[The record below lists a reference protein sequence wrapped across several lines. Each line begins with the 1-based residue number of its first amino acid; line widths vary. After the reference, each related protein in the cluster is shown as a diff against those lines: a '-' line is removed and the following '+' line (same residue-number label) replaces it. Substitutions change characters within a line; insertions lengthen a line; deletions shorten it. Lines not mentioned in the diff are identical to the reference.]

1 MQAYSI
7 EEIVP
12 RMDVKITSAAVH
24 GPSDGKTVILGTDEG
39 KLMTYNVQWDAKAK
53 KFNFR
58 LEHIKAV
65 GHGKKPIT
73 NLTLFGDV
81 GLLFSLCDGYLDV
94 WNPLSLE
101 PGPVLPQNRGVT
113 SFCVYRGPDPNF
125 EVAVA
130 QKKKL
135 FLFEY
140 TGRFSLLKELNLPE
154 QPQDMLW
161 WHDTLFFAWKNQY
174 HAIDVVSG
182 APTMI
187 GTFETEPML
196 HLALRK
202 FLLIKQEK
210 KGLMYNIGKVDQG
223 TKMDEC
229 LSTPVATLQW
239 SSVPREICTQ
249 FPYILSAQREE
260 IEIHSVLTWHLQ
272 QTISSSHGF
281 RFLVEASDQWILA
294 ASKHAI
300 HALVLVPFHVQAE
313 QLVRAGYADDGIAL
327 LKATCTNRPD
337 FDSVMKSLLELAG
350 FMRLSKLDYIRAF
363 NLFSRAEYNPHN
375 VIAGIFPYLLA
386 TPPTGPDGDNHIKT
400 LIARVAASKGLDAAI
415 DPAKSL
421 TEAELSL
428 MEYLEGS
435 KKTKWGK
442 DRPGLQE
449 INVAL
454 FKLYIKSSDPAK
466 RISPFLDTVPDDS
479 LPFPLLESHCLTGG
493 HFYALG
499 CLYKKH
505 RFPRKA
511 LDMWRKLGLGELK
524 DGNLDGVAETVKLLS
539 ESSDI
544 ELISEFAPWIF
555 KKDKTRFM
563 DIFTSTART
572 EPLPLAAVTNF
583 LNDYGRPLQEA
594 YLEWLV
600 LERKVSDDKA
610 ESALAWHYLDTVLG
624 LVQPKDATQAP
635 NAANST
641 QISSSRA
648 KLLNFLQSHFNYN
661 PHPLL
666 ARIQPLPL
674 WNEKIVLHQR
684 TGQHMKALQIMVED
698 LRDFVRAEEYCLKNG
713 GTPKTSKSASTNAYL
728 SEQATGNP
736 LLPILLKLVLDA
748 NPTEALPKQ
757 ALDLLNRHPRLF
769 NPAEAI
775 ALLRPDAPLNL
786 LQPFLEA
793 SLRNNLNTARHC
805 SVTKNLEKSFNLS
818 MKAHHYKR
826 TTRSILVTP
835 EVLCP
840 ICKKPIG
847 DKVFAYY
854 PDGCVIHY
862 KCYQILPPDTA
873 KHVSPLTGRN
883 FLYDPL

>member
-1 MQAYSI
+1 
-7 EEIVP
+7 
-12 RMDVKITSAAVH
+12 
-24 GPSDGKTVILGTDEG
+24 
-39 KLMTYNVQWDAKAK
+39 
-53 KFNFR
+53 
-58 LEHIKAV
+58 
-65 GHGKKPIT
+65 
-73 NLTLFGDV
+73 
-81 GLLFSLCDGYLDV
+81 
-94 WNPLSLE
+94 
-101 PGPVLPQNRGVT
+101 
-113 SFCVYRGPDPNF
+113 
-125 EVAVA
+125 
-130 QKKKL
+130 
-135 FLFEY
+135 
-140 TGRFSLLKELNLPE
+140 
-154 QPQDMLW
+154 
-161 WHDTLFFAWKNQY
+161 
-174 HAIDVVSG
+174 
-182 APTMI
+182 
-187 GTFETEPML
+187 
-196 HLALRK
+196 
-202 FLLIKQEK
+202 
-210 KGLMYNIGKVDQG
+210 
-223 TKMDEC
+223 
-229 LSTPVATLQW
+229 
-239 SSVPREICTQ
+239 
-249 FPYILSAQREE
+249 
-260 IEIHSVLTWHLQ
+260 
-272 QTISSSHGF
+272 
-281 RFLVEASDQWILA
+281 
-294 ASKHAI
+294 
-300 HALVLVPFHVQAE
+300 
-313 QLVRAGYADDGIAL
+313 
-327 LKATCTNRPD
+327 
-337 FDSVMKSLLELAG
+337 
-350 FMRLSKLDYIRAF
+350 
-363 NLFSRAEYNPHN
+363 
-375 VIAGIFPYLLA
+375 
-386 TPPTGPDGDNHIKT
+386 
-400 LIARVAASKGLDAAI
+400 
-415 DPAKSL
+415 
-421 TEAELSL
+421 
-428 MEYLEGS
+428 
-435 KKTKWGK
+435 
-442 DRPGLQE
+442 
-449 INVAL
+449 
-454 FKLYIKSSDPAK
+454 
-466 RISPFLDTVPDDS
+466 LDTVPDDS
-479 LPFPLLESHCLTGG
+479 LPFQVLESHCLTGG

-511 LDMWRKLGLGELK
+511 LDMWRKLGTGELK

-555 KKDKTRFM
+555 KKEKTRFM
-563 DIFTSTART
+563 DVFKSTSRA

-610 ESALAWHYLDTVLG
+610 ESALAWHYLDTVLS

-635 NAANST
+635 NAASST
-641 QISSSRA
+641 QISASRA
-648 KLLNFLQSHFNYN
+648 KLLSFLQSHNNYN

-684 TGQHMKALQIMVED
+684 TGQHMKALQIMVDD

-713 GTPKTSKSASTNAYL
+713 GTPTTSKSSSTNAYL

-736 LLPILLKLVLDA
+736 LLPTLLKLVLDT

-862 KCYQILPPDTA
+862 KCYQLLPPDTA

-883 FLYDPL
+883 FMYDPL